1 MNKTLIILSF
11 VLLASCSVKEVPSS
25 DLVGRDGIKYGV
37 FSQVPFTGISVRY
50 YKKGQLHFKENF
62 KEGRMV
68 DGLYESYHENG
79 QLERKRNYKDGK
91 QDGLYESYHENGQL
105 SYKGTFKDG
114 KRDGLYESYYENGE
128 SWVKGC
134 YKNGEETDMSYCEK

>member
-1 MNKTLIILSF
+1 MNKILITLSF
-11 VLLASCSVKEVPSS
+11 IVLASCSVKEIPSS
-25 DLVGRDGIKYGV
+25 DLVERNGIKYEV
-37 FSQVPFTGISVRY
+37 FSQVPFTGSSVSY

-68 DGLYESYHENG
+68 
-79 QLERKRNYKDGK
+79 
-91 QDGLYESYHENGQL
+91 DGLYESYHENGQL